1 MSARVSK
8 IVEALIAPLEEDG
21 FELWNV
27 EYAKEGKEKQLRVF
41 VDKIG
46 GISIDDCETVSRY
59 LSEKL
64 DEADPISEPY
74 DLIVSSPGMDRPLLR
89 DEHYGRYAG
98 HPVEISLY
106 KGFEGRKRFVA
117 ILGER
122 TKERLCVTPIG
133 RDTLKPEGEEIAI
146 PLELVSKVNLMVIF

>member
-1 MSARVSK
+1 MRTSVRK
-8 IVEALIAPLEEDG
+8 IIEALMVPLEAEG

-27 EYAKEGKEKQLRVF
+27 EYVKEGTARQLRVF
-41 VDKIG
+41 VDKRG
-46 GISIDDCETVSRY
+46 GISVDDCETVSRY
-59 LSEKL
+59 LSGKL
-64 DEADPISEPY
+64 DDDDPISEPY
-74 DLIVSSPGMDRPLLR
+74 DLIVSSPGMDRSLLK